1 MATQCGFLISKIKQ
15 IHDRLI
21 DRKLNERQIDVFNG
35 AQGRVLHVLYG
46 EDNIQMNHI
55 SDKIGL
61 SMPTLTGLIDRM
73 EKSGLVMRQPCPTD
87 RRKQLI
93 VLTDKAKGLKKDYQA
108 ISEEMEDIFFQG
120 FDAYER
126 QQFEDMIE
134 RIKNNLEMADNKDR
148 RK

>member
-61 SMPTLTGLIDRM
+61 SLPTLTGLIDRM
-73 EKSGLVMRQPCPTD
+73 EKSGLVMRQPCLTD
-87 RRKQLI
+87 RRKQMI
-93 VLTDKAKGLKKDYQA
+93 VLTDKAKGLQEDYQA

-120 FDAYER
+120 FDADER
-126 QQFEDMIE
+126 RQFEDMIV
-134 RIKNNLEMADNKDR
+134 RIKDNLEMADNDR